1 MPIPHVKHESGSVVL
16 PLDKRTMLPVVL
28 GALGFLLFGYDTG
41 VIAGALL
48 FIRTEMGL
56 TPTQQGL
63 VVSILL
69 AGAALGAVV
78 SGRLVERFGHRR
90 LLMGAGVLFTFGAGL
105 AALSVNVEMLIAA
118 RFVLGLAVGAA
129 STQVM
134 LYLSEI
140 SPTESRGALSTIG
153 PLTGTTGILVS
164 YLVGY
169 ALSGGGEWR
178 WMFAVAIIPSVL
190 LVIGMMIAPD
200 SPRWLAHHGRLAE
213 ARATLAMVYPAAEV
227 DRELA
232 RISSVTR
239 RPALGLGGLFTDRA
253 ARRPLLIA
261 CSMAIL
267 QQVVGIN
274 TIVYY
279 APTILKNIGFGASD
293 AILTTSGL
301 QFLAVVA
308 SIFTARIVDGTG
320 RRPLLMIGGTVMA
333 AALIAIGL
341 IMSTPLSQTT
351 GGHVIAV
358 ISLAVY
364 KMAFSFSWGPLVWV
378 MMPEILPHRA
388 RGPGMGFATLTNWAS
403 NFVVSLLFPILL
415 GVGAFTVFGVFVGF
429 CVVAFLFT
437 VFVLRETA
445 GVSLETIEVEL
456 MSEMEPVP
464 VH

>member
-1 MPIPHVKHESGSVVL
+1 MHIAPKPRPPETEPDRRSI
-16 PLDKRTMLPVVL
+16 LPVLL

-48 FIRTEMGL
+48 FIRTAMHL
-56 TPTQQGL
+56 TPAEQGL
-63 VVSILL
+63 VVSMLL

-90 LLMGAGVLFTFGAGL
+90 LLMGAGLLFTIGSAI
-105 AALSVNVEMLIAA
+105 AALSVDVQMLIAA
-118 RFVLGLAVGAA
+118 RFILGLAVGAA

-140 SPTESRGALSTIG
+140 APTQTRGALSTIG
-153 PLTGTTGILVS
+153 PLTGTFGILVS

-169 ALSGGGEWR
+169 ALSGGGEEWR
-178 WMFAVAIIPSVL
+178 WMFAVAIVPSVL
-190 LVIGMMIAPD
+190 LTVGILFAPD
-200 SPRWLAHHGRLAE
+200 SPRWLAHHGRLRE
-213 ARATLAMVYPAAEV
+213 ARATLATAYPPEQV
-227 DRELA
+227 DEELA
-232 RISSVTR
+232 RIAAVTR
-239 RPALGLGGLFTDRA
+239 APGLGLAGLFTDPG

-261 CSMAIL
+261 CSLAVL

-279 APTILKNIGFGASD
+279 APTILRNIGFGASS
-293 AILTTSGL
+293 AILTTSFL
-301 QFLAVVA
+301 QLLALLA
-308 SIFTARIVDGTG
+308 SVFTARIVDRTG
-320 RRPLLMIGGTVMA
+320 RRPLLMIGAAVMA
-333 AALIAIGL
+333 VALIAIGV
-341 IMSTPLSQTT
+341 IMSTPLSQST

-358 ISLAVY
+358 ASLAVY

-415 GVGAFTVFGVFVGF
+415 AVGALTVFGVFVGF
-429 CVVAFLFT
+429 CVVAFL
-437 VFVLRETA
+437 VAAFVLRETA
-445 GVSLETIEVEL
+445 RRSLEAIEAE
-456 MSEMEPVP
+456 ETMETLVA

>member
-1 MPIPHVKHESGSVVL
+1 MSSNPASSDAPGRV
-16 PLDKRTMLPVVL
+16 PLERGAILPVIL

-56 TPTQQGL
+56 TPTQVGL

-78 SGRLVERFGHRR
+78 SGQLVERFGHRR
-90 LLMGAGVLFTFGAGL
+90 LLMSAGILFTIGAAM
-105 AALSVNVEMLIAA
+105 AALAVNVDMLILA

-140 SPTESRGALSTIG
+140 SPTRSRGALSTIG

-164 YLVGY
+164 YIVGY
-169 ALSGGGEWR
+169 MFSTGGEWR
-178 WMFAVAIIPSVL
+178 WMFAVAIIPSL
-190 LVIGMMIAPD
+190 LLTFGILLAPD
-200 SPRWLAHHGRLAE
+200 SPRWLAHHGRVEE
-213 ARATLAMVYPAAEV
+213 ARRTLSLVYPPDQV
-227 DRELA
+227 DQELTHIVNKA
-232 RISSVTR
+232 RL
-239 RPALGLGGLFTDRA
+239 PGAGLGMLFTDRTL
-253 ARRPLLIA
+253 RIPLLIA

-274 TIVYY
+274 TVVYY
-279 APTILKNIGFGASD
+279 APTILKNIGFDSSS

-308 SIFTARIVDGTG
+308 SIFTARIVDNTG
-320 RRPLLMIGGTVMA
+320 RRPLLMIGAVVMA

-351 GGHVIAV
+351 GGHIIAV

-378 MMPEILPHRA
+378 MMPEILPTRG

-415 GVGAFTVFGVFVGF
+415 GIGALTVFGVFVGF

-445 GVSLETIEVEL
+445 GKSLETIEEQEEEEFGL
-456 MSEMEPVP
+456 VP
-464 VH
+464 AH

>member
-1 MPIPHVKHESGSVVL
+1 MPVQAVPNQPMPGKL
-16 PLDKRTMLPVVL
+16 LADKRTILPVLL

-56 TPTQQGL
+56 TPAQQGL
-63 VVSILL
+63 VVSVLL
-69 AGAALGAVV
+69 AGAAIGAVV

-90 LLMGAGVLFTFGAGL
+90 LLMGAGVLFTLGAAL
-105 AALSVNVEMLIAA
+105 AA
-118 RFVLGLAVGAA
+118 LAVGAA

-140 SPTESRGALSTIG
+140 APTESRGALSTIG
-153 PLTGTTGILVS
+153 PLTGTTGILLA

-169 ALSGGGEWR
+169 ALSGSGEWR
-178 WMFAVAIIPSVL
+178 WMFGVAVIPSIL
-190 LVIGMMIAPD
+190 LTAGMFAAPD

-213 ARATLAMVYPAAEV
+213 ARATLAMVYPADQV

-239 RPALGLGGLFTDRA
+239 VPSLGLGALLTDRSV
-253 ARRPLLIA
+253 RRPLLIA
-261 CSMAIL
+261 CTLAVL

-274 TIVYY
+274 TVVYY
-279 APTILKNIGFGASD
+279 APTILRNIGFGASD

-308 SIFTARIVDGTG
+308 SIFTARIVDSTG
-320 RRPLLMIGGTVMA
+320 RRPLLMIGAGVMA
-333 AALIAIGL
+333 AALISIGL

-351 GGHVIAV
+351 VGHVVAV

-378 MMPEILPHRA
+378 MMPEVLPHRA
-388 RGPGMGFATLTNWAS
+388 RGPGMGFATLMNWAS

-415 GVGAFTVFGVFVGF
+415 GIGALTVFGVFVGF
-429 CVVAFLFT
+429 CFVAFLFT
-437 VFVLRETA
+437 WFVLRETA
-445 GVSLETIEVEL
+445 GVSLETIETE
-456 MSEMEPVP
+456 EMGVGAVA

>member
-1 MPIPHVKHESGSVVL
+1 MQIASAKEMPRRL
-16 PLDKRTMLPVVL
+16 PTDRRTILPVLL

-48 FIRTEMGL
+48 FIRTEMAL
-56 TPTQQGL
+56 SPAEQGL
-63 VVSILL
+63 VVSMLL

-90 LLMGAGVLFTFGAGL
+90 LLMGAGVLFTLGAAL
-105 AALSVNVEMLIAA
+105 AALSVDVEMLIGA
-118 RFVLGLAVGAA
+118 RFILGLAVGAA

-140 SPTESRGALSTIG
+140 APTESRGALSTIG
-153 PLTGTTGILVS
+153 PLTGTTGILVA

-169 ALSGGGEWR
+169 ALSGGGQWR

-190 LVIGMMIAPD
+190 LTLGMMLAPD

-213 ARATLAMVYPAAEV
+213 ARATLAMVYPPEQV
-227 DRELA
+227 DGELE
-232 RISSVTR
+232 RITGVAR
-239 RPALGLGGLFTDRA
+239 RPGVGLAGLFTDRA
-253 ARRPLLIA
+253 LRRPLLIA

-274 TIVYY
+274 TVIYY
-279 APTILKNIGFGASD
+279 APTILKNIGFGASS
-293 AILTTSGL
+293 AILTTSFL
-301 QFLAVVA
+301 QLLAVISSV
-308 SIFTARIVDGTG
+308 FTARIVDGTG
-320 RRPLLMIGGTVMA
+320 RRPLLMIGAGVMA
-333 AALIAIGL
+333 AALVAIGL

-351 GGHVIAV
+351 GGHVVAV
-358 ISLAVY
+358 VSLAVY

-415 GVGAFTVFGVFVGF
+415 GIGALTVFGVFVGF
-429 CVVAFLFT
+429 CFVAFLFT
-437 VFVLRETA
+437 ATVLRETA
-445 GVSLETIEVEL
+445 GVSLETIEAEQMAGLEVI
-456 MSEMEPVP
+456 PA
-464 VH
+464 H

>member
-1 MPIPHVKHESGSVVL
+1 MPFSPASTSPPARGG
-16 PLDKRTMLPVVL
+16 LDRRAWLPVIL

-48 FIRTEMGL
+48 FIRAEMGL
-56 TPTQQGL
+56 TPAQQGL

-69 AGAALGAVV
+69 AGAALGALV

-90 LLMGAGVLFTFGAGL
+90 LLMGAGMLFTIGAAL
-105 AALSVNVEMLIAA
+105 AALAVNVEMLYVA
-118 RFVLGLAVGAA
+118 RFILGLAVGAA

-140 SPTESRGALSTIG
+140 APTESRGALATIG
-153 PLTGTTGILVS
+153 PLTGTTGILIS
-164 YLVGY
+164 YIVGY
-169 ALSGGGEWR
+169 ALSAGGEWR

-190 LVIGMMIAPD
+190 LTFGILMAPD
-200 SPRWLAHHGRLAE
+200 SPRWLAHHGRVE
-213 ARATLAMVYPAAEV
+213 DARRTLGLVYPPEQV
-227 DRELA
+227 EQELA
-232 RISSVTR
+232 RIMNVAR
-239 RPALGLGGLFTDRA
+239 KPGAGLGMLFADRTL
-253 ARRPLLIA
+253 RYPLLIA

-274 TIVYY
+274 TVVYY
-279 APTILKNIGFGASD
+279 APTILKNIGFDASS
-293 AILTTSGL
+293 AILTTSFL
-301 QFLAVVA
+301 QFLSVLA
-308 SIFTARIVDGTG
+308 SIFTARIVDSAG
-320 RRPLLMIGGTVMA
+320 RRPILMIGAVVMA
-333 AALIAIGL
+333 VALIAIGL

-351 GGHVIAV
+351 WGHVVAV

-378 MMPEILPHRA
+378 MMPEILPHRG

-415 GVGAFTVFGVFVGF
+415 GIGALTVFGVFVGF

-437 VFVLRETA
+437 AFVLRETA
-445 GVSLETIEVEL
+445 RVSLETIEAEEEAEL
-456 MSEMEPVP
+456 GIVP
-464 VH
+464 AH

>member
-1 MPIPHVKHESGSVVL
+1 MQIASAKEMPRRL
-16 PLDKRTMLPVVL
+16 PTDRRTILPVLL

-48 FIRTEMGL
+48 FIRTEMAL
-56 TPTQQGL
+56 SPAEQGL
-63 VVSILL
+63 VVSMLL

-90 LLMGAGVLFTFGAGL
+90 LLMGAGVLFTLGAAL
-105 AALSVNVEMLIAA
+105 AALSVDVEMLIGA
-118 RFVLGLAVGAA
+118 RFILGLAVGAA

-140 SPTESRGALSTIG
+140 APTESRGALSTIG
-153 PLTGTTGILVS
+153 PLTGTTGILVA

-169 ALSGGGEWR
+169 ALSGGGQWR

-190 LVIGMMIAPD
+190 LTLGMMLAPD

-213 ARATLAMVYPAAEV
+213 ARATLAMVYPPEQV
-227 DRELA
+227 DGELE
-232 RISSVTR
+232 RITGVAR
-239 RPALGLGGLFTDRA
+239 RPGVGLAGLFTDRA
-253 ARRPLLIA
+253 LRRPLLIA

-274 TIVYY
+274 TVIYY
-279 APTILKNIGFGASD
+279 APTILKNIGFGASS
-293 AILTTSGL
+293 AILTTSFL
-301 QFLAVVA
+301 QLLAVISSV
-308 SIFTARIVDGTG
+308 FTARIVDGTG
-320 RRPLLMIGGTVMA
+320 RRPLLMIGAGVMA
-333 AALIAIGL
+333 AALVAIGL

-351 GGHVIAV
+351 GGHVVAV
-358 ISLAVY
+358 VSLAVY

-415 GVGAFTVFGVFVGF
+415 GIGALTVFGVFVGF
-429 CVVAFLFT
+429 CFVAFLFT
-437 VFVLRETA
+437 ATVLRETA
-445 GVSLETIEVEL
+445 GVSLETIEAEQMAGL
-456 MSEMEPVP
+456 EAIPA
-464 VH
+464 H

>member
-1 MPIPHVKHESGSVVL
+1 VKAVPNQPMLGKL
-16 PLDKRTMLPVVL
+16 PADKRTILPVLL

-69 AGAALGAVV
+69 AGAAIGAVV

-90 LLMGAGVLFTFGAGL
+90 LLMGAGVLFTLGAAL
-105 AALSVNVEMLIAA
+105 AALAIDVNMLIAA
-118 RFVLGLAVGAA
+118 RFILGLAVGAA

-140 SPTESRGALSTIG
+140 APTESRGALSTIG
-153 PLTGTTGILVS
+153 PLTGTTGILLA

-178 WMFAVAIIPSVL
+178 WMFGVAIIPSVL
-190 LVIGMMIAPD
+190 LTVGMFAAPD
-200 SPRWLAHHGRLAE
+200 SPRWLAHHGRLTE
-213 ARATLAMVYPAAEV
+213 ARATLAMVYPAGQV

-239 RPALGLGGLFTDRA
+239 VPSLGLGALLTDRSV
-253 ARRPLLIA
+253 RRPLLIA
-261 CSMAIL
+261 CTLAVL

-274 TIVYY
+274 TVVYY
-279 APTILKNIGFGASD
+279 APTILRNIGFGASD

-301 QFLAVVA
+301 QLLAVIA
-308 SIFTARIVDGTG
+308 SIFTARIVDSTG
-320 RRPLLMIGGTVMA
+320 RRPLLMIGAGVMA
-333 AALIAIGL
+333 AALISIGL

-351 GGHVIAV
+351 TGHVIAV

-378 MMPEILPHRA
+378 MMPEVLPHRA
-388 RGPGMGFATLTNWAS
+388 RGPGMGFATLMNWAS

-415 GVGAFTVFGVFVGF
+415 GIGALTVFGVFVGF
-429 CVVAFLFT
+429 CFVAFLFT
-437 VFVLRETA
+437 WFVLRETA
-445 GVSLETIEVEL
+445 GVSLETIETE
-456 MSEMEPVP
+456 EMGIGAVP
-464 VH
+464 AH

>member
-1 MPIPHVKHESGSVVL
+1 MPYHTSSLSPPARV
-16 PLDKRTMLPVVL
+16 PLERRALLPVAL

-78 SGRLVERFGHRR
+78 SGRMVERVGHRR
-90 LLMGAGVLFTFGAGL
+90 LLMGAGILFTLGAGL
-105 AALSVNVEMLIAA
+105 AALAVNVEMLIGA
-118 RFVLGLAVGAA
+118 RFILGLAVGAA

-140 SPTESRGALSTIG
+140 APTESRGALATMG
-153 PLTGTTGILVS
+153 PLTGTTGILIS
-164 YLVGY
+164 YIVGY

-190 LVIGMMIAPD
+190 LTVGILFAPD
-200 SPRWLAHHGRLAE
+200 SPRWLAHHGRLDE
-213 ARATLAMVYPAAEV
+213 ARKSLAVVYRPEEV

-232 RISSVTR
+232 RITSVAR
-239 RPALGLGGLFTDRA
+239 RPGAGLGELFTDRTL
-253 ARRPLLIA
+253 RRPLLIA
-261 CSMAIL
+261 CTLAVL

-274 TIVYY
+274 TVVYY
-279 APTILKNIGFGASD
+279 APTILKNIGFGASS
-293 AILTTSGL
+293 AILTTSCL
-301 QFLAVVA
+301 QALAVIA

-320 RRPLLMIGGTVMA
+320 RRPLLMIGAAVMA
-333 AALIAIGL
+333 AALVSIGL

-378 MMPEILPHRA
+378 MMPEILPHRG

-415 GVGAFTVFGVFVGF
+415 GVGAMTVFGVFVGF
-429 CVVAFLFT
+429 CFVAFLFT
-437 VFVLRETA
+437 ALVLRETA
-445 GVSLETIEVEL
+445 RVSLETIEIE
-456 MSEMEPVP
+456 EEAEIGAIPA
-464 VH
+464 H